1 MESTEGD
8 VVGVEREEEEER
20 GEGIVERL
28 SGGGERVEEEEVVEE
43 EVEEEMVEVVGERV
57 EGREEVTHEERV
69 DRENDKVE
77 LVELVELVEVVE
89 GRDSGERVEMEEEGL
104 GEGVKEAREGVK
116 EAREAVK
123 ETGEGVKDEQGEGMK
138 ETGEGVKDELEEGV
152 KETEEG
158 LKETREGVKETG
170 EAVKETGEA
179 VKDEQGEGVNEAEE
193 GLKETREAVKETEEG
208 VKETGEA
215 VKDEQ
220 GEGVKEAEEGVNEA
234 EEAVK
239 ETREGVKETG
249 EAVKDEQGEGV
260 KETEEGVKEAGEAV
274 TDEQEEGL
282 VCGVVG
288 ASLSRA
294 ARTVTTETRLQ
305 RSHAADIAWVSCA
318 QFTAEVGRRQ
328 IEEFLGVSG
337 ARMHGGSS
345 HHCSGSCPCAPCQTW
360 RRSPLWLHC
369 TEFVGEE
376 RCAWGRRCRY
386 RVTWSLPTAHAPI
399 PSASAQ
405 THFTILV
412 ASGRPPDSPVEVSFT
427 FEGSGLVHRPGISVF
442 RERWL
447 SDVLE
452 RDSCAAITERD
463 TQTANI
469 QQQL

>member
-1 MESTEGD
+1 MDATEGD
-8 VVGVEREEEEER
+8 VGVEREEER

-28 SGGGERVEEEEVVEE
+28 SGGGQRVEEEKVVEVVEE
-43 EVEEEMVEVVGERV
+43 EVVKVVEEVVVGERV
-57 EGREEVTHEERV
+57 EGREEVTKEERV
-69 DRENDKVE
+69 DRESDKVELVKVVE
-77 LVELVELVEVVE
+77 LVELVELVE

-104 GEGVKEAREGVK
+104 GEGVKEAEEGVKDEHEEGVK
-116 EAREAVK
+116 EAGEAVKEAGEGVKEAEEAVKEIREGVK
-123 ETGEGVKDEQGEGMK
+123 ETGEGVKDEQ
-138 ETGEGVKDELEEGV
+138 D
-152 KETEEG
+152 
-158 LKETREGVKETG
+158 
-170 EAVKETGEA
+170 
-179 VKDEQGEGVNEAEE
+179 EGVNEAEE
-193 GLKETREAVKETEEG
+193 GVKEAEEAVKETGEAVKETEEG

-215 VKDEQ
+215 VKETR
-220 GEGVKEAEEGVNEA
+220 
-234 EEAVK
+234 EAVK

-249 EAVKDEQGEGV
+249 EAVKDEQEEAVKETREGMKETGEGVKEAVKEAREGV
-260 KETEEGVKEAGEAV
+260 KETEEAVKEAV

-282 VCGVVG
+282 VCGVVA
-288 ASLSRA
+288 ASISRA

-318 QFTAEVGRRQ
+318 QFTAEVGRGQ
-328 IEEFLGVSG
+328 IEEFLT
-337 ARMHGGSS
+337 
-345 HHCSGSCPCAPCQTW
+345 TW

-405 THFTILV
+405 THFTLLV

-447 SDVLE
+447 SDILE
-452 RDSCAAITERD
+452 SKRLLLETRCLTATPPTTTIAATTTTTAATITAAAA
-463 TQTANI
+463 TTAATI
-469 QQQL
+469 HC